1 MKSAR
6 LAVLI
11 AAIVLLAA
19 APRRVAA
26 QGGNKA
32 LPSVQMTAEDMG
44 PRSIEDLTSKSVPR
58 DYANAWQTMAQAM
71 AQNRL
76 DLLNGYF
83 TGFAKERLTQRIQEQ
98 AKTGLHVRYTDR
110 GHKLTGLF
118 YSPAGDAM
126 QLQDEAKF
134 DVQILDGDKVIH
146 SEQVNQRYMVLMTPG
161 ADRWLVRELQTASE
175 MKQQQQQLSR

>member
-6 LAVLI
+6 LTMLI
-11 AAIVLLAA
+11 AAGVLLAT
-19 APRRVAA
+19 APPRIAA
-26 QGGNKA
+26 QGSKA
-32 LPSVQMTAEDMG
+32 LPSVQLNAEDMG

-58 DYANAWQTMAQAM
+58 DYSNAWQTMTQAM
-71 AQNRL
+71 AQNRV

-83 TGFAKERLTQRIQEQ
+83 TGFAKERLTQRIEEQ
-98 AKTGLHVRYTDR
+98 AKAGLHVRYTDR

-126 QLQDEAKF
+126 QLRDEAKF
-134 DVQILDGDKVIH
+134 DIQILDGDKVIH
-146 SEQVNQRYMVLMTPG
+146 SEQVNLRYMVLMTPG

-175 MKQQQQQLSR
+175 MKQ